1 MRVPGK
7 GQRLRFPFGRYNEPM
22 PVLSPHERASVQNRI
37 ATLELR
43 LRELHSNQRLTARVK
58 FHRWV
63 LLYRELKRLRYISAR
78 VDLIARGRSP
88 VRRVPLSA

>member
-7 GQRLRFPFGRYNEPM
+7 GQRLRFQLCRYNGPM
-22 PVLSPHERASVQNRI
+22 PILSPHERASVRNRI

-43 LRELHSNQRLTARVK
+43 LRELHSTQQLTAREK

-63 LLYRELKRLRYISAR
+63 LLYRELKRLRNVSAR
-78 VDLIARGRSP
+78 VDLIAGGRSP
-88 VRRVPLSA
+88 VRRVPLTA